1 MSVQIPNCRIGV
13 VRSGRTKG
21 AFGDWVVTPGANST
35 QALPAAKR
43 ENADG
48 TWHLNLDPDLWPV
61 RVKDTLLDPETGQ
74 RFLVE
79 SAQHITHPD
88 EPDLGH
94 IRVSAVGINPAG
106 AEPGTVRDVG
116 TP

>member
-13 VRSGRTKG
+13 ARSGRTRG
-21 AFGDWVVTPGANST
+21 VFGDWVVTPGVGAT
-35 QALPAAKR
+35 QAFPAAKR

-61 RVKDTLLDPETGQ
+61 RVKDTLFDPDSGQ

-94 IRVSAVGINPAG
+94 IRIAAVQVTADG
-106 AEPGTVRDVG
+106 AEAGSGRDVG
-116 TP
+116 VS